1 MSGRSEASRR
11 ALGAG
16 LALGVLGMILLR
28 DGGAPGLDA
37 WACIVA
43 LAGATAA
50 LQHRA
55 GRTFSAESRIWLGVA
70 VASGLALLWRDAGV
84 LRLLALWC
92 ACVAFVLPAFH
103 SGAAWLRRGRVEEYV
118 GAFISAGLAGARGP
132 ALALRD
138 AHVGRA
144 VREGGGS
151 PAARV
156 AGAVVLGAT
165 VAVPPLVVFGALL
178 SAADVMFADML
189 GRVLRFDT
197 DRLAADLVLTLV
209 IGWVAAGYLY
219 GFTAASRTA
228 GPRAAL
234 PFSLGSTEVG
244 IALGLLNLL
253 FLAFVAVQVRYLLGG
268 ASLVELTPG
277 LTYAEY
283 ARRGFF
289 ELVAAVA
296 LVVPLLLAADAVRR
310 RRSRTDDALFRSL
323 AGLQVL
329 LVLCMAVSA
338 LERMRLYYTAYGL
351 TGQRVYA
358 TAALVL
364 VVAVLVWL
372 AATVLRGRR
381 RAFGYGA
388 LLASFG
394 MAALLFVVNPD
405 ALVARTNI
413 ARSAHVDEAPQLD
426 VRYTA
431 SLSADAV
438 PVLLKAIPVL
448 APAARCVIADRIL
461 RRWGAQPEPAWQ
473 QWNWSDARAR
483 RAVASQRAMLNAHT
497 DEAECAATLAPRGAA

>member
-1 MSGRSEASRR
+1 
-11 ALGAG
+11 
-16 LALGVLGMILLR
+16 
-28 DGGAPGLDA
+28 
-37 WACIVA
+37 
-43 LAGATAA
+43 
-50 LQHRA
+50 
-55 GRTFSAESRIWLGVA
+55 
-70 VASGLALLWRDAGV
+70 
-84 LRLLALWC
+84 
-92 ACVAFVLPAFH
+92 
-103 SGAAWLRRGRVEEYV
+103 
-118 GAFISAGLAGARGP
+118 
-132 ALALRD
+132 
-138 AHVGRA
+138 
-144 VREGGGS
+144 
-151 PAARV
+151 
-156 AGAVVLGAT
+156 
-165 VAVPPLVVFGALL
+165 
-178 SAADVMFADML
+178 
-189 GRVLRFDT
+189 
-197 DRLAADLVLTLV
+197 
-209 IGWVAAGYLY
+209 
-219 GFTAASRTA
+219 
-228 GPRAAL
+228 
-234 PFSLGSTEVG
+234 
-244 IALGLLNLL
+244 
-253 FLAFVAVQVRYLLGG
+253 
-268 ASLVELTPG
+268 
-277 LTYAEY
+277 
-283 ARRGFF
+283 
-289 ELVAAVA
+289 
-296 LVVPLLLAADAVRR
+296 VVPLLLAADAVRR

-394 MAALLFVVNPD
+394 MAALLFFVNPD
-405 ALVARTNI
+405 ALVARTNV

-438 PVLLKAIPVL
+438 PVLLKAMPVL

-461 RRWGAQPEPAWQ
+461 RRWGAQPGQ